1 MEQTLPTAEFLRYM
15 PDVALCER
23 SLRELNFAWRLIEST
38 AKMVCPVEAKS
49 ILPTMKVTREGF
61 NNLEQRLI
69 ANLVRQ
75 NIAKSV
81 QEIDFKAQVVID
93 IVVRNL
99 FERTADVGFLAMDD
113 AIRAFILNHQR
124 NQDDSDNII
133 ARLRAY
139 RDKYTVY
146 DEILILDT
154 EGRVLANLDGGN
166 QVTRS
171 FDPLVAQTLKSDR
184 YVETFAQSD
193 LRDSGERALIYSHKI
208 VDPNGGEVIGVLCLC
223 FPIAVEMK
231 DVFSGLRKAADRS
244 VMLMLDD
251 AGCVIASSDAE
262 HIPAGRTV
270 PLALE
275 GDYQIVVYAG
285 REYLARS
292 CAARDYQGYGGPG
305 WYGHVMIPCETAFRQ
320 QTTDVLSGYDTAM
333 LNGVMSHAKS
343 FCPPLHDVTIM
354 AESINHS
361 LRRVVWNGKIM
372 SAGEDRD
379 LLRLKA
385 ILQEI
390 SQTGDETNSIFRESI
405 QDLYATVVSSS
416 LQDMQFISRL
426 MIDIMDRNLYERAN
440 DCRWW
445 ALTPDIRRIVADRR
459 RDGHEHEHERARTH
473 VAQILESINALYT
486 AYARLVVFDADGAI
500 IAASDPHGDGPDMAG
515 RSMDEQLVRKTLQLA
530 DSQAYCVSP
539 FEPTWLYGDR
549 PTYVYCAA
557 IFHPDHAGQAVG
569 GIGIVFDA
577 EPEFHNMLAASLP
590 EQDQAFAVYTD
601 RSGQVIS
608 STHADYPPG
617 SVLRPDGD
625 VMATGNGVSSAA
637 IRVHDR
643 QYMVVGHTASFGY
656 REFKNTDNY
665 DNDVIAMVFVPIG
678 AQDDT
683 ATAARTDAT
692 RLEVAPHS
700 GSAREYATILI
711 DGDIFAMP
719 ATSVVESLEAER
731 MLTAS
736 TLKPVIAGV
745 LNYQDNSSS
754 ASSFV
759 PAIDMRQLLHPGAQK
774 PEAAREIVVVRH
786 GRHTLG
792 LLVDDLHNVT
802 EFGADQIDPPLP
814 MFGNRASYVCNI
826 IRTANPGQ
834 MVQVVDIESIV
845 RNVFG
850 GNVEDFTYEASA
862 DAKKIVV
869 SEAL

>member
-113 AIRAFILNHQR
+113 AIRAFILDR
-124 NQDDSDNII
+124 ERGPDDRDNIV

-154 EGRVLANLDGGN
+154 EGRVLANLDGN
-166 QVTRS
+166 NDVRHS
-171 FDPLVAQTLKSDR
+171 FDPLIAQTLKSDR

-208 VDPNGGEVIGVLCLC
+208 VDPADGEAIGLLCLC

-231 DVFSGLRKAADRS
+231 DVFDGLRKAADRS

-275 GDYQIVVYAG
+275 DDYQIVVYAG
-285 REYLARS
+285 REYLART

-320 QTTDVLSGYDTAM
+320 QGTDVLAGYDPAM
-333 LNGVMSHAKS
+333 LAGVMSHAKS

-390 SQTGDETNSIFRESI
+390 SQTGDETSKIFRESI
-405 QDLYATVVSSS
+405 QDLYATVISSS

-445 ALTPDIRRIVADRR
+445 ALTPDIRRIAADRR
-459 RDGHEHEHERARTH
+459 RSEQDRAR

-486 AYARLVVFDADGAI
+486 AYARLVVFDANGAI
-500 IAASDPHGDGPDMAG
+500 IAASDPHGDGPDMNG
-515 RSMDEQLVRKTLQLA
+515 RSMDELLVRKTLQLT

-557 IFHPDHAGQAVG
+557 IFHPDHEGQAVG

-577 EPEFHNMLAASLP
+577 EPEFRNMLSASLP

-601 RSGQVIS
+601 RSGHVIS
-608 STHADYPPG
+608 STHAGYPPG
-617 SVLRPDGD
+617 SVLRTDSS
-625 VMATGNGVSSAA
+625 VTEIANGLSAAA

-643 QYMVVGHTASFGY
+643 QYMVLGHTASFGY
-656 REFKNTDNY
+656 REFKNADSY
-665 DNDVIAMVFVPIG
+665 VNDVIAMVFVPIG
-678 AQDDT
+678 VQDNVAAVRHGDT
-683 ATAARTDAT
+683 VP
-692 RLEVAPHS
+692 LEVARHS
-700 GSAREYATILI
+700 GGAREYATILI

-719 ATSVVESLEAER
+719 ASSVVESLEAER

-736 TLKPVIAGV
+736 TLKPMIAGA
-745 LNYQDNSSS
+745 LNYQDNSGG

-759 PAIDMRQLLHPGAQK
+759 PVIDMRQLLHPGAQK
-774 PEAAREIVVVRH
+774 LETAREIVVVRH

-792 LLVDDLHNVT
+792 LLIDDLHNVM
-802 EFGADQIDPPLP
+802 EFGAAQIDPPLP
-814 MFGNRASYVCNI
+814 MFGNRANYVCNI

-850 GNVEDFTYEASA
+850 GNVADFSCEETPGG
-862 DAKKIVV
+862 KKIVV
-869 SEAL
+869 SDAV